1 MCQGIVDLPIFFDTG
16 SVRFVLCGGRWSC
29 NCSGVGVSIFRSVL
43 VISTVGLLVRSLSR
57 ICLGRRRVIVLRDW
71 FRDRLNGSYRRDGL
85 RRLRGL
91 CSGGGTRSGLIRIIA
106 RKKRVKSE
114 MRSSFELR
122 RNHTDQRRDHLP
134 AHPVRPWRRFGVVLI
149 RERGAMGRPIR

>member
-106 RKKRVKSE
+106 RKKGLSQKCEAHLSCGGIIQISE
-114 MRSSFELR
+114 EIIFQLI
-122 RNHTDQRRDHLP
+122 
-134 AHPVRPWRRFGVVLI
+134 RFGHGGGL
-149 RERGAMGRPIR
+149 AWC